1 MMKFNAKKMVGV
13 LLVSIV
19 LSVILVGCSSSSP
32 AAKKPA
38 AESNY
43 PNKPITLIVPY
54 SAGGSSDVGARL
66 AAKRLEK
73 ELGQPVVVENVTGAA
88 GWIGWTK
95 MAKAKPDGYTLS
107 LMNMTFITTYLNP
120 EKKRDMN
127 LDSVTLLANHVWD
140 VTAWAVR
147 PDSPYKNIK
156 ELMEYVKANPGKVTV
171 ATSGVYTQ
179 HHIALI
185 ALDKLGYKMRPVH
198 TSGVSEA
205 LTTAMGGHVDIV
217 SMGAGDI
224 RNAAQEG
231 TMRPL
236 VVLDKNRSKFLP
248 NVPTM
253 SESVGLDV
261 NAFASRG
268 FATPANTDPA
278 AVKRLEAAFKK
289 ILADPE
295 HIAEMEK
302 MGLEVHY
309 MDSKDYKAFMK
320 DVETNQKKTMGW

>member
-1 MMKFNAKKMVGV
+1 MKANAKKMVYLLMVFLVAGV
-13 LLVSIV
+13 V
-19 LSVILVGCSSSSP
+19 LTGCSNTAP

-38 AESNY
+38 AESNF
-43 PNKPITLIVPY
+43 PTKPITLIVPY

-88 GWIGWTK
+88 GWVGWTK

-107 LMNMTFITTYLNP
+107 LMNMTFITSYLNP
-120 EKKRDMN
+120 ENKRDMN

-147 PDSPYKNIK
+147 PDSPYKNVK
-156 ELMEYVKANPGKVTV
+156 ELLEYVKANPGKVSV
-171 ATSGVYTQ
+171 ATSGIYTQ

-185 ALDKLGYKMRPVH
+185 ALEKLGYKMKPVH

-224 RNAAQEG
+224 RNLGKEG

-236 VVLDKNRSKFLP
+236 AVLDQKRSKFLP
-248 NVPTM
+248 DVPTLA
-253 SESVGLDV
+253 EATGLKVD
-261 NAFASRG
+261 AFAVRG
-268 FATPANTDPA
+268 FAAPAKTDPA
-278 AVKRLEAAFKK
+278 AVKRLEEALKK
-289 ILADPE
+289 VMADPE

-302 MGLEVHY
+302 MGLEIHY
-309 MDSKDYKAFMK
+309 MDSKQYNSFMK
-320 DVETNQKKTMGW
+320 QVETNQKQTMGW

>member
-1 MMKFNAKKMVGV
+1 MKTKLKKWVGLFAV
-13 LLVSIV
+13 SMLLVAV
-19 LSVILVGCSSSSP
+19 LSGCGGKAP
-32 AAKKPA
+32 EPKKQA
-38 AESNY
+38 GMSNY

-66 AAKRLEK
+66 VGKRLEK
-73 ELGQPVVVENVTGAA
+73 ELGQPVVIENVTGAA

-107 LMNMTFITTYLNP
+107 LMNMTFITSYLNP

-140 VTAWAVR
+140 VTAWGVK

-179 HHIALI
+179 HQIALI
-185 ALDKLGYKMRPVH
+185 ALEKLGYKMRAVH

-205 LTTAMGGHVDIV
+205 MTTVMGGHVDIV

-224 RNAAQEG
+224 RNAAKEG
-231 TMRPL
+231 TLRPL
-236 VVLDKNRSKFLP
+236 VVLDKKRSKFLP
-248 NVPTM
+248 DVPTM
-253 SESVGLDV
+253 AESTGQEV
-261 NAFASRG
+261 NAFALRG
-268 FATPANTDPA
+268 FASPAGTDPA
-278 AVKRLEAAFKK
+278 AVKRLEEAFKK
-289 ILADPE
+289 ILADKE

-309 MDSKDYKAFMK
+309 MDSAEYKKFMK
-320 DVETNQKKTMGW
+320 EVEVNQKKTLGW

>member
-1 MMKFNAKKMVGV
+1 MKTRLKKWVGLFAV
-13 LLVSIV
+13 SMLLVAA
-19 LSVILVGCSSSSP
+19 LSGCGGKAP
-32 AAKKPA
+32 EPKKQAAT
-38 AESNY
+38 SNY

-66 AAKRLEK
+66 VGKRLEK
-73 ELGQPVVVENVTGAA
+73 ELGQPVVIENVTGAA

-107 LMNMTFITTYLNP
+107 LMNMTFITSYLNP

-140 VTAWAVR
+140 VTAWGVK

-179 HHIALI
+179 HHIAVI

-205 LTTAMGGHVDIV
+205 MTTVMGGHVDIV

-224 RNAAQEG
+224 RNAAKEG
-231 TMRPL
+231 TLRPL
-236 VVLDKNRSKFLP
+236 VVLDKKRSKFLP

-253 SESVGLDV
+253 AEATGQEV
-261 NAFASRG
+261 NAFALRG
-268 FATPANTDPA
+268 FASPAGTDPA
-278 AVKRLEAAFKK
+278 AVKRLEEAFKK
-289 ILADPE
+289 ILADKD

-309 MDSKDYKAFMK
+309 MDSAEYKKFMK
-320 DVETNQKKTMGW
+320 EVEVNQKKTLGW

>member
-1 MMKFNAKKMVGV
+1 MKTTAKKMFCV
-13 LLVSIV
+13 LLVSFLLGIV
-19 LSVILVGCSSSSP
+19 LTGCGGQAP
-32 AAKKPA
+32 AAKKPV

-95 MAKAKPDGYTLS
+95 MAKSKPDGYTLS
-107 LMNMTFITTYLNP
+107 LLNMTFITSYLNP
-120 EKKRDMN
+120 ENKRDMN
-127 LDSVTLLANHVWD
+127 LDSLTLLANHVWD

-156 ELMEYVKANPGKVTV
+156 DLMEYVKANPGKVTV

-185 ALDKLGYKMRPVH
+185 ALEKLGYKMRAVH
-198 TSGVSEA
+198 TTGVSEA

-224 RNAAQEG
+224 RNAAKEG

-236 VVLDKNRSKFLP
+236 VVLDKQRSKFLP
-248 NVPTM
+248 DVPTL
-253 SESVGLDV
+253 SESAGLDV
-261 NAFASRG
+261 NAFALRG
-268 FATPANTDPA
+268 FASPGNTDPA

-302 MGLEVHY
+302 MGLEIHY

-320 DVETNQKKTMGW
+320 DVEVNLKKTMGW

>member
-1 MMKFNAKKMVGV
+1 MNRNSKKMICV
-13 LLVSIV
+13 LMVSLLLGIV
-19 LSVILVGCSSSSP
+19 MAGCSTQSP
-32 AAKKPA
+32 ANPKKA

-66 AAKRLEK
+66 MAKRLEK

-88 GWIGWTK
+88 GWIGWSK

-107 LMNMTFITTYLNP
+107 LMNMTYITSYLNP
-120 EKKRDMN
+120 ENKRDMN
-127 LDSVTLLANHVWD
+127 LDSLTLLANHVWD

-147 PDSPYKNIK
+147 PESPYKNVK
-156 ELMEYVKANPGKVTV
+156 ELMEFVKANPGKISV

-185 ALDKLGYKMRPVH
+185 ALEKLGYKMKAVH
-198 TSGVSEA
+198 TNGVSEA
-205 LTTAMGGHVDIV
+205 LTTAMGGHVDVV

-224 RNAAQEG
+224 RNLAKEG
-231 TMRPL
+231 TMKPL

-248 NVPTM
+248 EVPTLA
-253 SESVGLDV
+253 ETAGLNV
-261 NAFASRG
+261 NAFALRG
-268 FATPANTDPA
+268 FASPGKTDPA

-289 ILADPE
+289 IEEDPE

-309 MDSKDYKAFMK
+309 MNSKDYKDFMK
-320 DVETNQKKTMGW
+320 DVEVNHKKTLGW